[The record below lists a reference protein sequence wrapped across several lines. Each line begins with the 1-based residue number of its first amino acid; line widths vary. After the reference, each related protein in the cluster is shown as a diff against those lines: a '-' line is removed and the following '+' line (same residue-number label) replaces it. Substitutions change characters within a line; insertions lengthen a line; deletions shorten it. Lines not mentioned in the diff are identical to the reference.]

1 MKRYFMVF
9 SFRLILASL
18 KQLNHQITND
28 SLVKQKIIDF
38 TLILL
43 NSEVQ
48 KLIGKRPRPKLV
60 GMLALYPQYMFY
72 SISVSSVAARIS

>member
-1 MKRYFMVF
+1 MKRYFMLL
-9 SFRLILASL
+9 SFRLISASL
-18 KQLNHQITND
+18 KQLNREITND

-60 GMLALYPQYMFY
+60 GMLALYPQSMFY
-72 SISVSSVAARIS
+72 SISMSSVAARSS